1 MSTLGALLKRQRE
14 RHGWTQ
20 QQVIDRTGLDR
31 SSSYLSS
38 IETGK
43 TSPSIDELDALA
55 RLFGATAIDLLREAS
70 GIPADWEFEPNSD
83 LERLV
88 TLYQTLDPVE
98 KDSAL
103 AYLEF
108 LIERQQRKTVPQN
121 RSPHAARPVGRLGAA
136 KI

>member
-1 MSTLGALLKRQRE
+1 MPTLGGLLKRQRE

-20 QQVIDRTGLDR
+20 QEVVERAGLDR
-31 SSSYLSS
+31 SSSYISS

-55 RLFGATAIDLLREAS
+55 RLFGTTSLDLLREAS
-70 GIPADWEFEPNSD
+70 GIPANWEFEPNSD
-83 LERLV
+83 LARLV
-88 TLYQTLDPVE
+88 TLYQALDPVE

-108 LIERQQRKTVPQN
+108 LFERQQRKVIP
-121 RSPHAARPVGRLGAA
+121 
-136 KI
+136 

>member
-1 MSTLGALLKRQRE
+1 MPALGVLLKRQRD

-20 QQVIDRTGLDR
+20 QEVVERAGLDR
-31 SSSYLSS
+31 SSSYISS

-43 TSPSIDELDALA
+43 TSPSIDELETLA
-55 RLFGATAIDLLREAS
+55 RLFGTTAIDLLREAS
-70 GIPADWEFEPNSD
+70 GITPDWEFEPNSD

-88 TLYQTLDPVE
+88 TLYQALDPVE

-108 LIERQQRKTVPQN
+108 LLQRQQRKV
-121 RSPHAARPVGRLGAA
+121 
-136 KI
+136 I

>member
-1 MSTLGALLKRQRE
+1 MSTLGTLLKWQRE

-20 QQVIDRTGLDR
+20 QEVVERAGLDR
-31 SSSYLSS
+31 SSSYISS

-55 RLFGATAIDLLREAS
+55 RLFGTTSIDLLREAS
-70 GIPADWEFEPNSD
+70 GITPDWEFEPNSD
-83 LERLV
+83 LTRLV
-88 TLYQTLDPVE
+88 TLYQSLDPVE

-108 LIERQQRKTVPQN
+108 WLERQRRKVLP
-121 RSPHAARPVGRLGAA
+121 
-136 KI
+136 

>member
-43 TSPSIDELDALA
+43 TSPSIDELDTLA
-55 RLFGATAIDLLREAS
+55 RLFGATSIDLLREAS

-83 LERLV
+83 LARLV
-88 TLYQTLDPVE
+88 TLYQALDPVE

-108 LIERQQRKTVPQN
+108 LVERQQRKTVP
-121 RSPHAARPVGRLGAA
+121 
-136 KI
+136 

>member
-1 MSTLGALLKRQRE
+1 MSTLGGLLKKQRE

-20 QQVIDRTGLDR
+20 QEVVDRAGLDR
-31 SSSYLSS
+31 SSSYISS

-55 RLFGATAIDLLREAS
+55 RLYGTTSLDLLREAS
-70 GIPADWEFEPNSD
+70 GITPDWEFEPDSD
-83 LERLV
+83 LNRLV
-88 TLYQTLDPVE
+88 TLYQSLDPVE

-108 LIERQQRKTVPQN
+108 LLQRQQRKV
-121 RSPHAARPVGRLGAA
+121 
-136 KI
+136 I

>member
-1 MSTLGALLKRQRE
+1 MATLGTLLKRQRE

-20 QQVIDRTGLDR
+20 QEVVERAGLDR
-31 SSSYLSS
+31 SSSYISS

-55 RLFGATAIDLLREAS
+55 RLFGTTSIDLLREAS
-70 GIPADWEFEPNSD
+70 GIPDDWEFEPNSD
-83 LERLV
+83 LARLV
-88 TLYQTLDPVE
+88 TTYQALDPVE

-108 LIERQQRKTVPQN
+108 LLERQQRKVLP
-121 RSPHAARPVGRLGAA
+121 
-136 KI
+136 

>member
-1 MSTLGALLKRQRE
+1 MATLGVLLKRQRE

-20 QQVIDRTGLDR
+20 QEVVERAGLDR
-31 SSSYLSS
+31 SSSYVSS

-55 RLFGATAIDLLREAS
+55 RLFGTTSLDLLREVS
-70 GIPADWEFEPNSD
+70 GITPDWEFEPNSD
-83 LERLV
+83 LTRLV
-88 TLYQTLDPVE
+88 TLYQALDPVE

-108 LIERQQRKTVPQN
+108 LLERQRRKV
-121 RSPHAARPVGRLGAA
+121 
-136 KI
+136 I

>member
-1 MSTLGALLKRQRE
+1 MPTLGVLLKRQRE

-20 QQVIDRTGLDR
+20 QEVVERAGLDR
-31 SSSYLSS
+31 SSSYVSS

-55 RLFGATAIDLLREAS
+55 RLFGTTSLDLLREVS
-70 GIPADWEFEPNSD
+70 GITPDWEFEPNSD
-83 LERLV
+83 LTRLV
-88 TLYQTLDPVE
+88 TLYQALDPVE

-108 LIERQQRKTVPQN
+108 LLERQRRKV
-121 RSPHAARPVGRLGAA
+121 
-136 KI
+136 I